1 MSPRIRLKE
10 RSDTGEL
17 TREIVV
23 TREEFVIGRGP
34 DCDLRLPEDDVSRHH
49 CSIHSPGDEP
59 LLLDLGSANGTSLNG
74 QRIRSQS
81 VLHSRDE
88 IMLGVH
94 IFIVLLGDDEL
105 SQLSE
110 AQPDAFRAT
119 RRLPMPGSS

>member
-1 MSPRIRLKE
+1 M
-10 RSDTGEL
+10 
-17 TREIVV
+17 
-23 TREEFVIGRGP
+23 
-34 DCDLRLPEDDVSRHH
+34 
-49 CSIHSPGDEP
+49 
-59 LLLDLGSANGTSLNG
+59 LLDLGSANGTYLNG

-110 AQPDAFRAT
+110 SQPDAFRAT